1 MGVLDRFERSVE
13 RVVNGVFAK
22 AFKSE
27 VQPVE
32 LASALR
38 REVDTTSAVVG
49 PGRTLVP
56 NAFTI
61 DLGPSDHERLSSWED
76 ALASELAT
84 AVTEH
89 ARAQRYSFSGP
100 VTVRL
105 QRDEELATGV
115 FRVRSARVRGGI
127 APATSAVAT
136 PAHPVLEVDGRS
148 YQMTSERTVI
158 GRGSECDVVVDDP
171 GTSRRHL
178 EVVRSGGRTTVHD
191 LGSTNGTT
199 VDGRRLDEA
208 GGRTA
213 VLHDGS
219 RIQLGRTTVVFH
231 SGDST
236 GDDADQEW

>member
-61 DLGPSDHERLSSWED
+61 DLGEADHARLSSWED
-76 ALASELAT
+76 SLADELTT

-89 ARAQRYSFSGP
+89 ARAQRYSFAGP
-100 VTVRL
+100 VSVRL
-105 QRDEELATGV
+105 QRDDELGTGV

-127 APATSAVAT
+127 APASSAVAT

-148 YQMTSERTVI
+148 YQVTAERTVI

-178 EVVRSGGRTTVHD
+178 EVVRADGRTTVHD

-199 VDGRRLDEA
+199 VDGRRLDDA

-219 RIQLGRTTVVFH
+219 RIQLGRTTVLFL
-231 SGDST
+231 SGEAAGEDGES
-236 GDDADQEW
+236 W